1 MKRTFS
7 NLLALILFAGLY
19 SCDAQPKTT
28 APTSPAVAEE
38 NVTVYYFH
46 LTSRCVTCKAV
57 EAVSKEAVASLF
69 PEQVEKG
76 VVQFVE
82 VNLELPENRQ
92 LVESL
97 QVAGQS
103 LLVVKG
109 ARQLDITDKGFLYA
123 RSQPER
129 LKEEIRKAV
138 LEL

>member
-1 MKRTFS
+1 MKRIFS

-19 SCDAQPKTT
+19 ACDTQSQKIAS
-28 APTSPAVAEE
+28 AASAGGDE

-46 LTSRCVTCKAV
+46 LTSRCVTCKTV

-69 PEQVEKG
+69 PEQVKAG

-82 VNLELPENRQ
+82 VNLELPENQQ
-92 LVESL
+92 LMETL

-109 ARQLDITDKGFLYA
+109 DRQVDITDKGFLYA

-129 LKEEIRKAV
+129 LREEIRKAV
-138 LEL
+138 EEI